1 MAQDREVLAGLMD
14 RNERGTN
21 EIYFD
26 NSATTRPYK
35 EVCDV
40 VAETMY
46 GEYGNASSLHR
57 RGLCAERIL
66 QGARETVAGALSA
79 RADEITFTS
88 GGTESANLAIL
99 GVTAAVRG
107 RHVIT
112 TPIEHPCVRNP
123 FLQLEKNGYEVTWLQ
138 VDENGFVDLDHLE
151 RALREDT
158 ALVSVMHVNNEVG
171 SIAPLEEISRLVR
184 QRSPRAVLMAD
195 AVQSFGKLPL
205 RADWCDVLTVS
216 AHKIHG
222 PKGIGAL
229 YLKKG
234 TRIRPIL
241 FGGGQENNLRPG
253 TENIPAIAGFAEAV
267 RLTFAGREEKMRHVA
282 AVKNHLAEGI
292 VKTIP
297 DTVINNQAF
306 EKSAPS
312 ILNVSFLGVRSET
325 LLHFLEERGISVS
338 SGSAC
343 SSNKPEL
350 SHVLLAMGC
359 QKNRIDSAIRFS
371 FCAKNTL
378 EEADRCLAV
387 LREVVPQIR
396 ETVRY
401 RGQR

>member
-1 MAQDREVLAGLMD
+1 MTQQIKAGQTGPAEQDS
-14 RNERGTN
+14 N

-26 NSATTRPYK
+26 NSATTRPYQ
-35 EVCDV
+35 EVCRV
-40 VAETMY
+40 VADTMY

-57 RGLCAERIL
+57 RGLRAERIL
-66 QGARETVAGALSA
+66 QGARETLAGALSA
-79 RADEITFTS
+79 RTDEITFTS
-88 GGTESANLAIL
+88 GGTESANLAIF

-107 RHVIT
+107 RHVVT

-123 FLQLEKNGYEVTWLQ
+123 FLQLEKNGYEVTWLR
-138 VDENGFVDLDHLE
+138 VDENGFADLAHLE
-151 RALREDT
+151 RSLREDT

-171 SIAPLEEISRLVR
+171 SVAPLEEIARLVR
-184 QRSPRAVLMAD
+184 RKSPRAVLMAD

-205 RADWCDVLTVS
+205 RADWCDVLTMS

-222 PKGIGAL
+222 PKGVGAL

-234 TRIRPIL
+234 TRFRPTL

-282 AVKNHLAEGI
+282 AVKDYLAEGI

-306 EKSAPS
+306 DKSAPH

-325 LLHFLEERGISVS
+325 LLHFLEERGIFVS

-359 QKNRIDSAIRFS
+359 EKNRIDSAIRFS
-371 FCAKNTL
+371 FCADNTI
-378 EEADRCLAV
+378 EEAGRCLAV

-396 ETVRY
+396 KTVRY